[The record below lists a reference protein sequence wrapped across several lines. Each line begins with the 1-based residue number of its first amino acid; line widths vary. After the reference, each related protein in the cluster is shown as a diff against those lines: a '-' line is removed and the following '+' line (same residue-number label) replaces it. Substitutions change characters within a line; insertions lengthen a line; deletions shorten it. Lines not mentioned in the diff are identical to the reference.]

1 MSDAM
6 LKAIFYARFHEEKG
20 PTVLHQV
27 PEGSVIPLSNTTHQP
42 LFHFPSISNHIIP
55 RREFCDRPLS
65 LLASHHRII
74 GFPVCIH
81 NPVIY
86 PRSDFI
92 FNFCLVV
99 DEKAEWGAYA
109 SVVSKLARLMRNLE
123 EQTGW
128 LSKEERREGW
138 VKAGERGYGGGNR
151 VFAICEMVL
160 EDLNCYCECM
170 IPIGKAFGKE
180 EAKKV
185 YDDSNTLNL
194 KLFPTRSPPPPIQIF
209 HVPLS
214 TVRFSSLQTNT
225 WDLTVQR
232 IIPFID
238 GINSVQK
245 IATLAD
251 TDLTLTRR
259 ALAHLLYYGCI
270 LMLNTFH
277 FGAVYA
283 ATAEIGVFVEDAKM
297 QDECR
302 RYIVTPNSPFKN
314 SLPQATTAAASS
326 TFTPFASTQAQSS
339 SFTPS
344 SSFPAS
350 RNHKSSNLNP
360 STATTQT
367 QPTIPSRATILH
379 LYASLRQGLN
389 LRDWCLAHASSLAFI
404 DIRRFITFGV
414 IKGFLYRSHR
424 YAIALRAADTA
435 ADAAVAEEALR
446 ARKEAEK
453 TWRKAAMSSGWRTPV
468 AVDEEV
474 ARDGGFGGV
483 VVRGKKEGDV
493 KTAGAET
500 RIEEGKMPGAEE
512 LGKGRS
518 LEDQFLARYLDG
530 CHCLDE
536 VCTDTG
542 MGQQE
547 VVRKL
552 RGLGDVVFV
561 NR

>member
-1 MSDAM
+1 MSDTM
-6 LKAIFYARFHEEKG
+6 LKAIFHARFHEEKG

-27 PEGSVIPLSNTTHQP
+27 PEGSVIPLANTTHQP
-42 LFHFPSISNHIIP
+42 LFHFASVSNHIIP

-81 NPVIY
+81 NPILY

-170 IPIGKAFGKE
+170 IPI
-180 EAKKV
+180 
-185 YDDSNTLNL
+185 DDSNTLNL
-194 KLFPTRSPPPPIQIF
+194 KLFPTRSPPPPIQIY

-232 IIPFID
+232 IIPYID

-245 IATLAD
+245 IAVLAD

-277 FGAVYA
+277 FGAIYA
-283 ATAEIGVFVEDAKM
+283 ATAEIGVFVEDTKM

-302 RYIVTPNSPFKN
+302 RYIVTPHSPFKN
-314 SLPQATTAAASS
+314 SIPDASS
-326 TFTPFASTQAQSS
+326 TTNATTHAQSS
-339 SFTPS
+339 SFNPS
-344 SSFPAS
+344 TSSFLLKH
-350 RNHKSSNLNP
+350 HKSSNLNP
-360 STATTQT
+360 SSASS
-367 QPTIPSRATILH
+367 QPQPPSRATVLR
-379 LYASLRQGLN
+379 LYASLRQGLP
-389 LRDWCLAHASSLAFI
+389 LRDWCLAHASSLAYI
-404 DIRRFITFGV
+404 DIRRFITFGI

-435 ADAAVAEEALR
+435 ADAAVAAAEEAMR
-446 ARKEAEK
+446 SHRNAEK

-468 AVDEEV
+468 ALHEE
-474 ARDGGFGGV
+474 AALDGGFGGV
-483 VVRGKKEGDV
+483 VVRGKNEVDE
-493 KTAGAET
+493 TET
-500 RIEEGKMPGAEE
+500 RAADTKKGDTQADGKMPDAEE

-518 LEDQFLARYLDG
+518 LADQFLARYLDG

-547 VVRKL
+547 AVKKL
-552 RGLGDVVFV
+552 RALGDVVFV

>member
-1 MSDAM
+1 MSGTM

-27 PEGSVIPLSNTTHQP
+27 PEGSVIPLANATQQP
-42 LFHFPSISNHIIP
+42 LFHFPSVSNHIIP

-65 LLASHHRII
+65 LLASRHRII

-81 NPVIY
+81 NPVLY

-99 DEKAEWGAYA
+99 DENAEWGAYA

-123 EQTGW
+123 EQAGW

-138 VKAGERGYGGGNR
+138 IKAGERGYGGDNR

-170 IPIGKAFGKE
+170 IPI
-180 EAKKV
+180 
-185 YDDSNTLNL
+185 DDSNTLNL
-194 KLFPTRSPPPPIQIF
+194 KLFPTRSPPPPIQIY

-245 IATLAD
+245 IAILAD

-277 FGAVYA
+277 FHAIYA
-283 ATAEIGVFVEDAKM
+283 TTAEIGVFVEDTKM

-302 RYIVTPNSPFKN
+302 RYIVTPHSPFKN
-314 SLPQATTAAASS
+314 SIAGSSSS
-326 TFTPFASTQAQSS
+326 TTNPYQG
-339 SFTPS
+339 PS
-344 SSFPAS
+344 SSSNPSTSFLS
-350 RNHKSSNLNP
+350 RSHKSSNLNP
-360 STATTQT
+360 SSGNISP
-367 QPTIPSRATILH
+367 QPPSRATILH
-379 LYASLRQGLN
+379 LYASLRQGLS
-389 LRDWCLAHASSLAFI
+389 LRDWCLAHASSLAYI
-404 DIRRFITFGV
+404 DVRRFITFGI

-446 ARKEAEK
+446 ARREAEK

-468 AVDEEV
+468 ALQDEP
-474 ARDGGFGGV
+474 ALDGGFGGV
-483 VVRGKKEGDV
+483 VVRAKKEVEVED
-493 KTAGAET
+493 GAAAAENKK
-500 RIEEGKMPGAEE
+500 EEEGTDGKMPGPEE

-518 LEDQFLARYLDG
+518 LADQLLARYLDG

-536 VCTDTG
+536 ICTDTG

-547 VVRKL
+547 AIRKL

>member
-1 MSDAM
+1 MSGTM

-27 PEGSVIPLSNTTHQP
+27 PEGSVIPLSNTTQQP

-81 NPVIY
+81 NPVLY

-123 EQTGW
+123 EQAGW

-170 IPIGKAFGKE
+170 IPI
-180 EAKKV
+180 
-185 YDDSNTLNL
+185 DDSNTLNL
-194 KLFPTRSPPPPIQIF
+194 KLFPTRSPPPPIQIY

-245 IATLAD
+245 IAVLAD

-277 FGAVYA
+277 FGAIYA
-283 ATAEIGVFVEDAKM
+283 ATAEIGVFVEDTKM

-302 RYIVTPNSPFKN
+302 RYIVTPHSPFKN
-314 SLPQATTAAASS
+314 SIIGSSSSATNQNQHQNTTNTSN
-326 TFTPFASTQAQSS
+326 QSS
-339 SFTPS
+339 SFANLS
-344 SSFPAS
+344 SSFAAS
-350 RNHKSSNLNP
+350 KYHKSSNLNP
-360 STATTQT
+360 STSGPTSP
-367 QPTIPSRATILH
+367 QPPSRATVLH
-379 LYASLRQGLN
+379 LYSSLRQGLP
-389 LRDWCLAHASSLAFI
+389 LRDWCLAHASSLAYI
-404 DIRRFITFGV
+404 DVRRFITFGI

-446 ARKEAEK
+446 NKREAEK

-468 AVDEEV
+468 ALQDEP
-474 ARDGGFGGV
+474 ALDGGFGGV
-483 VVRGKKEGDV
+483 VVRAKNEFEVQEEEGKGKG
-493 KTAGAET
+493 
-500 RIEEGKMPGAEE
+500 EEGKMPGVEE

-518 LEDQFLARYLDG
+518 LADQYLARYLDG

-547 VVRKL
+547 AVRKL

>member
-1 MSDAM
+1 RRLAPEEVERVVSQITAKDVMDFAKRKLWDRDIAISAVGQIEGLLDYSRIRGDMTRM
-6 LKAIFYARFHEEKG
+6 LSLSNTFTG

-27 PEGSVIPLSNTTHQP
+27 PEGSVIPLANATQQP
-42 LFHFPSISNHIIP
+42 LFHFPSVSNHIIP

-65 LLASHHRII
+65 LLASRHRII

-81 NPVIY
+81 NPVLY

-99 DEKAEWGAYA
+99 DENAEWGAYA

-123 EQTGW
+123 EQ
-128 LSKEERREGW
+128 
-138 VKAGERGYGGGNR
+138 A
-151 VFAICEMVL
+151 
-160 EDLNCYCECM
+160 
-170 IPIGKAFGKE
+170 
-180 EAKKV
+180 
-185 YDDSNTLNL
+185 DDSNTLNL
-194 KLFPTRSPPPPIQIF
+194 KLFPTRSPPPPIQIY

-232 IIPFID
+232 IIPYID

-245 IATLAD
+245 IAILAD

-277 FGAVYA
+277 FHAIYA
-283 ATAEIGVFVEDAKM
+283 TTAEIGVFVEDTKM
-297 QDECR
+297 QEECR
-302 RYIVTPNSPFKN
+302 RYIVTPHSPFKN
-314 SLPQATTAAASS
+314 SISGSSSS
-326 TFTPFASTQAQSS
+326 TTNPSQG
-339 SFTPS
+339 PS
-344 SSFPAS
+344 SSFNHSTSFLS

-360 STATTQT
+360 SSGNTSP
-367 QPTIPSRATILH
+367 QPPSRATILH
-379 LYASLRQGLN
+379 LYASLRQGLS
-389 LRDWCLAHASSLAFI
+389 LRDWCLAHASSLAYI
-404 DIRRFITFGV
+404 DVRRFITFGI

-446 ARKEAEK
+446 AKREAEK

-468 AVDEEV
+468 ALQDEP
-474 ARDGGFGGV
+474 ALDGGFGGV
-483 VVRGKKEGDV
+483 VVRAKKEAEAEDG
-493 KTAGAET
+493 TAAAENKK
-500 RIEEGKMPGAEE
+500 EEEATDGKMPGAEE

-518 LEDQFLARYLDG
+518 LADQLLASKKRSG
-530 CHCLDE
+530 S
-536 VCTDTG
+536 
-542 MGQQE
+542 
-547 VVRKL
+547 
-552 RGLGDVVFV
+552 
-561 NR
+561 

>member
-1 MSDAM
+1 MSDSV

-27 PEGSVIPLSNTTHQP
+27 PEGSVIPLANATQQP
-42 LFHFPSISNHIIP
+42 LFHFPSVSNHIIP

-81 NPVIY
+81 NPVLY

-109 SVVSKLARLMRNLE
+109 SV
-123 EQTGW
+123 
-128 LSKEERREGW
+128 
-138 VKAGERGYGGGNR
+138 
-151 VFAICEMVL
+151 
-160 EDLNCYCECM
+160 
-170 IPIGKAFGKE
+170 
-180 EAKKV
+180 
-185 YDDSNTLNL
+185 
-194 KLFPTRSPPPPIQIF
+194 LFPTRSPPPPIQIY

-232 IIPFID
+232 IIPYID

-245 IATLAD
+245 IAVLAD

-277 FGAVYA
+277 FGAIYA
-283 ATAEIGVFVEDAKM
+283 PTAEIGVFVEDTKM

-302 RYIVTPNSPFKN
+302 RYIVTPHSPFKTSITGSSPN
-314 SLPQATTAAASS
+314 TNAPQA
-326 TFTPFASTQAQSS
+326 
-339 SFTPS
+339 PS
-344 SSFPAS
+344 SSFNPSTSFLAN

-360 STATTQT
+360 SSSVNT
-367 QPTIPSRATILH
+367 PHPPSRATVLH
-379 LYASLRQGLN
+379 LYASLRQGLP
-389 LRDWCLAHASSLAFI
+389 LRDWCLAHAASLAYI
-404 DIRRFITFGV
+404 DTRRFITFGI

-446 ARKEAEK
+446 SRREAEK

-468 AVDEEV
+468 ASHAEP
-474 ARDGGFGGV
+474 ALDGGFGGV
-483 VVRGKKEGDV
+483 VVRVKKEVDGDDEEV
-493 KTAGAET
+493 AAAEAKKEEEEKSKMLITAYSFALN
-500 RIEEGKMPGAEE
+500 A
-512 LGKGRS
+512 
-518 LEDQFLARYLDG
+518 Q
-530 CHCLDE
+530 
-536 VCTDTG
+536 
-542 MGQQE
+542 
-547 VVRKL
+547 
-552 RGLGDVVFV
+552 
-561 NR
+561 

>member
-1 MSDAM
+1 MSDTM

-27 PEGSVIPLSNTTHQP
+27 PEGSVIPLSNTTNQP

-81 NPVIY
+81 NPVLY

-170 IPIGKAFGKE
+170 IPI
-180 EAKKV
+180 
-185 YDDSNTLNL
+185 DDSNTLNL

-245 IATLAD
+245 IAVLAD

-283 ATAEIGVFVEDAKM
+283 ATAEIGVFVEDTRM

-314 SLPQATTAAASS
+314 SLPGATTATSTTTSFPSS
-326 TFTPFASTQAQSS
+326 HTQTQTS

-344 SSFPAS
+344 SSFLATK
-350 RNHKSSNLNP
+350 NHKSSNLNP
-360 STATTQT
+360 STTTT
-367 QPTIPSRATILH
+367 TTTTPPSRTTVLH
-379 LYASLRQGLN
+379 LYASLRQGLS
-389 LRDWCLAHASSLAFI
+389 LRDWCLTHASSLAFI
-404 DIRRFITFGV
+404 DIRRFITFGI

-468 AVDEEV
+468 VAVDDDTV
-474 ARDGGFGGV
+474 ALDGGFGGV
-483 VVRGKKEGDV
+483 LVRGKKEGDV
-493 KTAGAET
+493 KVGDTEGKVEDQ
-500 RIEEGKMPGAEE
+500 EGKEGKMPGVEE

>member
-1 MSDAM
+1 
-6 LKAIFYARFHEEKG
+6 
-20 PTVLHQV
+20 
-27 PEGSVIPLSNTTHQP
+27 
-42 LFHFPSISNHIIP
+42 
-55 RREFCDRPLS
+55 
-65 LLASHHRII
+65 
-74 GFPVCIH
+74 
-81 NPVIY
+81 
-86 PRSDFI
+86 
-92 FNFCLVV
+92 
-99 DEKAEWGAYA
+99 
-109 SVVSKLARLMRNLE
+109 MRNLE
-123 EQTGW
+123 EQAGW

-138 VKAGERGYGGGNR
+138 IKAGERGYGGDNR

-170 IPIGKAFGKE
+170 IPIGKTLLVLFEWLWE
-180 EAKKV
+180 EDADQFAT
-185 YDDSNTLNL
+185 DDSNTLNL
-194 KLFPTRSPPPPIQIF
+194 KLFPTRSPPPPIQIY

-245 IATLAD
+245 IAILAD

-277 FGAVYA
+277 FHAIYA
-283 ATAEIGVFVEDAKM
+283 TTAEIGVFVEDTKM

-302 RYIVTPNSPFKN
+302 RYIVTPHSPFKN
-314 SLPQATTAAASS
+314 SIVGSSSS
-326 TFTPFASTQAQSS
+326 TTNPSQG
-339 SFTPS
+339 PS
-344 SSFPAS
+344 SSFNPSTSFLS
-350 RNHKSSNLNP
+350 RSHKSSNLNP
-360 STATTQT
+360 SSGNTSP
-367 QPTIPSRATILH
+367 QPPSRATILH
-379 LYASLRQGLN
+379 LYASLRQGLS
-389 LRDWCLAHASSLAFI
+389 LRDWCLAHASSLAYI
-404 DIRRFITFGV
+404 DVRRFITFGI

-446 ARKEAEK
+446 SRREAEK

-468 AVDEEV
+468 ALQDEP
-474 ARDGGFGGV
+474 ALDGGFGGV
-483 VVRGKKEGDV
+483 VVRAKKEVEVED
-493 KTAGAET
+493 GAAAAENKK
-500 RIEEGKMPGAEE
+500 EEEGTDGKMPGPEE

-518 LEDQFLARYLDG
+518 LADQLLARYLDG

-536 VCTDTG
+536 ICTDTG

-547 VVRKL
+547 AIRKL